1 MQNTYLAKRARLENY
16 FNEVSSD
23 AWDKLTSN
31 EPVSFVRQLVREG
44 REKMQAAIIEKLPK
58 DLRGTRIL
66 DAGCGTG
73 VLSRMLDERG
83 AEVVGVDISE
93 KLIEVAKNR
102 SSLNKNIE
110 YFAGDMK
117 EQSFGNFDYII
128 AMDSLIHYS
137 TEDVISSIADFSTR
151 ANNSVLFTIIPST
164 FVLNTKLRLGKF
176 FPKSERSPEVVP
188 IEWGRLEQLEALN
201 INASLSKIKRIK
213 RFFYVSEAWELAN
226 R

>member
-31 EPVSFVRQLVREG
+31 EPVSYVRQLVREG
-44 REKMQAAIIEKLPK
+44 RQKMLLAILEKLPQ
-58 DLRGTRIL
+58 DLKGTRIL

-83 AEVVGVDISE
+83 AEVVGVDISD

-102 SSLNKNIE
+102 SGSNSSIE
-110 YFAGDMK
+110 YFSGDMK
-117 EQSFGNFDYII
+117 EASFGNFDYII

-137 TEDVISSIADFSTR
+137 AEDVISSLVDFSKR
-151 ANNSVLFTIIPST
+151 ANISVLFTVIPST
-164 FVLNTKLRLGKF
+164 FVLKTKLQLGKF

-188 IEWGRLEQLEALN
+188 IEWGQLRKLEALEV
-201 INASLSKIKRIK
+201 NATLEKIKRIK
-213 RFFYVSEAWELAN
+213 SLFYVSEFWELAH

>member
-1 MQNTYLAKRARLENY
+1 MQSTYLAKRARLENY

-44 REKMQAAIIEKLPK
+44 RQKMLLAILEKLPK
-58 DLRGTRIL
+58 DLKGSRIL

-83 AEVVGVDISE
+83 AEVVAVDISD

-102 SSLNKNIE
+102 SRSHRNIE
-110 YFAGDMK
+110 YFSGDMK

-137 TEDVISSIADFSTR
+137 TEDVISSIADFSNR
-151 ANNSVLFTIIPST
+151 ANNSVLFTVIPST
-164 FVLNTKLRLGKF
+164 FALRTKLRLGKY

-188 IEWGRLEQLEALN
+188 IGWGQLHQLEAHG
-201 INASLSKIKRIK
+201 IKASLSKIKRIK
-213 RFFYVSEAWELAN
+213 SFFYVSEAWELAN

>member
-73 VLSRMLDERG
+73 VLSRMLDEKG

-137 TEDVISSIADFSTR
+137 TEDVISSIAEFSSR
-151 ANNSVLFTIIPST
+151 ANNSVIFTVIPRT
-164 FVLNTKLRLGKF
+164 FVLRAKLRLGKF

-188 IEWGRLEQLEALN
+188 IEWGQLEQLEALK
-201 INASLSKIKRIK
+201 INASLTKIKRIK
-213 RFFYVSEAWELAN
+213 SFFYVSEAWELAS

>member
-58 DLRGTRIL
+58 DLRGARIL

-73 VLSRMLDERG
+73 VLSRMLDEKG

-137 TEDVISSIADFSTR
+137 TEDVISSIADFSSR
-151 ANNSVLFTIIPST
+151 ANNSVLFTVIPST
-164 FVLNTKLRLGKF
+164 FVLRAKLRLGKF

-188 IEWGRLEQLEALN
+188 IEWGQLEQLEALK
-201 INASLSKIKRIK
+201 INASLTKIKRIK
-213 RFFYVSEAWELAN
+213 SFFYVSEAWELAN

>member
-58 DLRGTRIL
+58 DLRGVRIL

-151 ANNSVLFTIIPST
+151 ANNSVLFTVIPST

-188 IEWGRLEQLEALN
+188 IEWGRLEQLEALK
-201 INASLSKIKRIK
+201 INASLSKIKRIT

>member
-73 VLSRMLDERG
+73 VLSRMLDEKG

-137 TEDVISSIADFSTR
+137 TEDVISSIADFSNR
-151 ANNSVLFTIIPST
+151 ANNSVLFTVIPST
-164 FVLNTKLRLGKF
+164 FVLGTKLRLGKL

-188 IEWGRLEQLEALN
+188 IEWGQLEQLEALK
-201 INASLSKIKRIK
+201 INASLTKIKRIK
-213 RFFYVSEAWELAN
+213 SFFYVSEAWELAN

>member
-58 DLRGTRIL
+58 DLRGARIL

-151 ANNSVLFTIIPST
+151 ANNSVLFTVIPST

-188 IEWGRLEQLEALN
+188 IEWGRLEQLEALK

>member
-44 REKMQAAIIEKLPK
+44 REKMQIAILEQLPH
-58 DLRGTRIL
+58 DLKGMRIL

-83 AEVVGVDISE
+83 AEVVGVDISD
-93 KLIEVAKNR
+93 KLIDVAKNR
-102 SSLNKNIE
+102 SAANKNIE
-110 YFAGDMK
+110 YFSGDMK

-137 TEDVISSIADFSTR
+137 PEDTVSSISEFSKR
-151 ANNSVLFTIIPST
+151 ANNSVLFTVIPST
-164 FVLNTKLRLGKF
+164 FVLRTKLRLGKC
-176 FPKSERSPEVVP
+176 FPRSERSPEIVP
-188 IEWGRLEQLEALN
+188 IELDKLRQLEA
-201 INASLSKIKRIK
+201 IKSNASLKKIARIK
-213 RFFYVSEAWELAN
+213 RFFYVSEAWELAHK
-226 R
+226 

>member
-44 REKMQAAIIEKLPK
+44 REKMQVAIMEKLPY
-58 DLRGTRIL
+58 DLKGMRIL

-73 VLSRMLDERG
+73 SLARMLDERG
-83 AEVVGVDISE
+83 AEVVGVDISD
-93 KLIEVAKNR
+93 KLIDVAKNR
-102 SSLNKNIE
+102 SATNKNIE

-137 TEDVISSIADFSTR
+137 PEDTLASILEFSKR
-151 ANNSVLFTIIPST
+151 ANKGVLFTVIPST
-164 FVLNTKLRLGKF
+164 FFLRTKLRLGKCL
-176 FPKSERSPEVVP
+176 PRSERSPEIVP
-188 IEWGRLEQLEALN
+188 IELANLRQLEN
-201 INASLSKIKRIK
+201 IKANVSLKKIARIK
-213 RFFYVSEAWELAN
+213 RFFYVSEAWELAHK
-226 R
+226 

>member
-1 MQNTYLAKRARLENY
+1 MQSTYLAKRARLENY

-44 REKMQAAIIEKLPK
+44 RQKMLLAILEKLPK
-58 DLRGTRIL
+58 DLKGSRIL

-83 AEVVGVDISE
+83 AEVVAVDISD

-102 SSLNKNIE
+102 SRSHRNIE
-110 YFAGDMK
+110 YFSGDMK

-137 TEDVISSIADFSTR
+137 TEDVISSIADFSNR
-151 ANNSVLFTIIPST
+151 ANNSVLFTVIPST
-164 FVLNTKLRLGKF
+164 FALRTKLLLGKY

-188 IEWGRLEQLEALN
+188 IGWGQLHQLEAHG
-201 INASLSKIKRIK
+201 IKASLSKIKRIK
-213 RFFYVSEAWELAN
+213 SLFYVSEAWELAN

>member
-44 REKMQAAIIEKLPK
+44 REKMQTAIIEKLPK
-58 DLRGTRIL
+58 DLKGTRIL

-73 VLSRMLDERG
+73 VLSRMLDEKG

-137 TEDVISSIADFSTR
+137 TEDVISSIVDFSKR
-151 ANNSVLFTIIPST
+151 ANNSVLFTVIPST
-164 FVLNTKLRLGKF
+164 FALRTKLLLGKY

-188 IEWGRLEQLEALN
+188 IGLGQLQQIEAHG
-201 INASLSKIKRIK
+201 IKASLSKIKRIK
-213 RFFYVSEAWELAN
+213 SFFYVSEAWEMAN
-226 R
+226 G

>member
-31 EPVSFVRQLVREG
+31 EPVSYVRQLVREG
-44 REKMQAAIIEKLPK
+44 REKMQEAIMGKLPH
-58 DLRGTRIL
+58 DLTGARIL

-83 AEVVGVDISE
+83 AEVVSVDISD

-102 SSLNKNIE
+102 SRSHRRIE

-117 EQSFGNFDYII
+117 EKSFGNFDYII

-137 TEDVISSIADFSTR
+137 AEDVVSSIAEFSKR
-151 ANNSVLFTIIPST
+151 ANNSVLFTVIPST
-164 FVLNTKLRLGKF
+164 FVLRTKLRLGKY

-188 IEWGRLEQLEALN
+188 IRWGQLHQLEDLKM
-201 INASLSKIKRIK
+201 NASLEKIKRIK

>member
-44 REKMQAAIIEKLPK
+44 REKMQVAIMEKLPQ
-58 DLRGTRIL
+58 DLKGTRIL

-102 SSLNKNIE
+102 SKSHRNIE

-117 EQSFGNFDYII
+117 ERSFGNFDYII

-137 TEDVISSIADFSTR
+137 VEDVISSIADFSKR
-151 ANNSVLFTIIPST
+151 ANNSVLFTVIPST
-164 FVLNTKLRLGKF
+164 FALRTKLRLGKY

-188 IEWGRLEQLEALN
+188 IGWRQLHQLEAHG
-201 INASLSKIKRIK
+201 IKESLSKIKRIK
-213 RFFYVSEAWELAN
+213 SFFYVSEAWELVN
-226 R
+226 G

>member
-23 AWDKLTSN
+23 AWDKITSN

-44 REKMQAAIIEKLPK
+44 RQKMLLAILEKLPQ
-58 DLRGTRIL
+58 DLKGARIL

-83 AEVVGVDISE
+83 AEVVGVDISD

-102 SSLNKNIE
+102 SGPNSSIE
-110 YFAGDMK
+110 YFSGDMK
-117 EQSFGNFDYII
+117 EASFGNFDYII

-137 TEDVISSIADFSTR
+137 TEDVISSLVDFSKR
-151 ANNSVLFTIIPST
+151 ANISVLFTVIPST
-164 FVLNTKLRLGKF
+164 FVLKTKLQLGKF

-188 IEWGRLEQLEALN
+188 IEWGQLRKLEALEV
-201 INASLSKIKRIK
+201 NATLEKIKRIK
-213 RFFYVSEAWELAN
+213 SLFYVSESWELAH

>member
-188 IEWGRLEQLEALN
+188 IEWGRLEQLEALK

-213 RFFYVSEAWELAN
+213 KFFYVSEAWELAN

>member
-44 REKMQAAIIEKLPK
+44 REKMQLAIMEKLPK
-58 DLRGTRIL
+58 DLRGVRIL

-137 TEDVISSIADFSTR
+137 TEDVISSIADFFNR
-151 ANNSVLFTIIPST
+151 ANNSVLFTVIPST
-164 FVLNTKLRLGKF
+164 FTLRTKLRLGKY

-188 IEWGRLEQLEALN
+188 IGWGQLHQLEAHG
-201 INASLSKIKRIK
+201 IKASLSKIKRIK
-213 RFFYVSEAWELAN
+213 TFFYVSEAWELAN

>member
-31 EPVSFVRQLVREG
+31 EPVSYVRQLVREG
-44 REKMQAAIIEKLPK
+44 REKMQEAIMERLPE
-58 DLRGTRIL
+58 DLTGARIL

-83 AEVVGVDISE
+83 AEVVSVDISD

-102 SSLNKNIE
+102 SRSHRNIE
-110 YFAGDMK
+110 YLAGDIK
-117 EQSFGNFDYII
+117 EKSFGNFDYII

-137 TEDVISSIADFSTR
+137 TDDVVSSIAEFSKR
-151 ANNSVLFTIIPST
+151 ANNSVLFTVIPST
-164 FVLNTKLRLGKF
+164 FALRTKLRLGKY

-188 IEWGRLEQLEALN
+188 IGWGQLHQLEDLK
-201 INASLSKIKRIK
+201 INAALKKIKRIK
-213 RFFYVSEAWELAN
+213 SFFYVSEAWELAN

>member
-44 REKMQAAIIEKLPK
+44 REKMQAAIIEKLPN
-58 DLRGTRIL
+58 DLRGARIL

-93 KLIEVAKNR
+93 KLIEVAKDR
-102 SSLNKNIE
+102 SNLNKNIE

-137 TEDVISSIADFSTR
+137 TEDVISSIADFSSR

-164 FVLNTKLRLGKF
+164 FALRTKLRLGKY

-188 IEWGRLEQLEALN
+188 IGWGQLHQLETHG
-201 INASLSKIKRIK
+201 IKASLSKIKRIK
-213 RFFYVSEAWELAN
+213 SLFYVSEAWELAN

>member
-73 VLSRMLDERG
+73 VLSRMLDEKG

-151 ANNSVLFTIIPST
+151 ANNSVLFTVIPST
-164 FVLNTKLRLGKF
+164 FFLNSTLLLGKF

-188 IEWGRLEQLEALN
+188 VEWGRLEQLEDRN
-201 INASLSKIKRIK
+201 INTLSKIKRIK
-213 RFFYVSEAWELAN
+213 SFFYVSEAWELAN

>member
-44 REKMQAAIIEKLPK
+44 REKMQAAIMEKLPK
-58 DLRGTRIL
+58 DLRGARIL

-73 VLSRMLDERG
+73 VLSRMLDEKG

-137 TEDVISSIADFSTR
+137 TEDVISSIADFSSR
-151 ANNSVLFTIIPST
+151 ANNSVLFTVIPST
-164 FVLNTKLRLGKF
+164 FFLNSKLLLGKF
-176 FPKSERSPEVVP
+176 FPKSERSAEVVP
-188 IEWGRLEQLEALN
+188 IEWGQLEQLEALK
-201 INASLSKIKRIK
+201 INASLTKIKRIK
-213 RFFYVSEAWELAN
+213 SFFYVSEAWELAN

>member
-44 REKMQAAIIEKLPK
+44 REKMQIAILERLPDNLK
-58 DLRGTRIL
+58 GMRIL

-83 AEVVGVDISE
+83 AEVVGVDISD
-93 KLIEVAKNR
+93 KLIDVAKNR
-102 SSLNKNIE
+102 SAANKNIE

-137 TEDVISSIADFSTR
+137 PEDTVSSISEFSKR
-151 ANNSVLFTIIPST
+151 ANNSVLFTVIPST
-164 FVLNTKLRLGKF
+164 FALRTKLLLGKY
-176 FPKSERSPEVVP
+176 FPRSERSPEVIP
-188 IEWGRLEQLEALN
+188 IDLDNLSQLEG
-201 INASLSKIKRIK
+201 IKSNASLKKIARIK
-213 RFFYVSEAWELAN
+213 RFFYVSEAWELAHK
-226 R
+226 

>member
-31 EPVSFVRQLVREG
+31 EPVSYVRQLVREG
-44 REKMQAAIIEKLPK
+44 REKMQEAIMGKLPH
-58 DLRGTRIL
+58 DLTGARIL

-83 AEVVGVDISE
+83 AEVVSVDISD

-102 SSLNKNIE
+102 SRSHRNIE

-117 EQSFGNFDYII
+117 EKSFGNFDYII

-137 TEDVISSIADFSTR
+137 AEDVVSSIAEFSKR
-151 ANNSVLFTIIPST
+151 ANNSVLFTVIPST
-164 FVLNTKLRLGKF
+164 FALRTKLRLGKY

-188 IEWGRLEQLEALN
+188 IGWGQLHQLEDLK
-201 INASLSKIKRIK
+201 INAALKKIKRIK
-213 RFFYVSEAWELAN
+213 SFFYVSEAWELAN

>member
-44 REKMQAAIIEKLPK
+44 RQKMLLAILEKLPK
-58 DLRGTRIL
+58 DLKGSRIL

-83 AEVVGVDISE
+83 AEVVAVDISD

-102 SSLNKNIE
+102 SRSHRNIE
-110 YFAGDMK
+110 YFSGDMK

-137 TEDVISSIADFSTR
+137 TEDVISSIADFSNR
-151 ANNSVLFTIIPST
+151 ANNSVLFTVIPST
-164 FVLNTKLRLGKF
+164 FALRTKLLLGKY

-188 IEWGRLEQLEALN
+188 IGWGQLHQLEAHG
-201 INASLSKIKRIK
+201 IKASLSKIKRIK
-213 RFFYVSEAWELAN
+213 SFFYVSEAWELAN

>member
-73 VLSRMLDERG
+73 VLSRMLDEKG

-128 AMDSLIHYS
+128 AMDSLIHYYP
-137 TEDVISSIADFSTR
+137 EDVMSSLVDFSNR
-151 ANNSVLFTIIPST
+151 ANKSVLFTVIPST
-164 FVLNTKLRLGKF
+164 FALRTKLRLGKY

-188 IEWGRLEQLEALN
+188 IGWDQLQQLEAFK
-201 INASLSKIKRIK
+201 ISASLEKIKRIK
-213 RFFYVSEAWELAN
+213 SFFYVSEAWELAN

>member
-44 REKMQAAIIEKLPK
+44 REKMQAAIMEKLPE
-58 DLRGTRIL
+58 DLRGARIL

-93 KLIEVAKNR
+93 KLIEVAKDR
-102 SSLNKNIE
+102 SNLNKNIE

-137 TEDVISSIADFSTR
+137 TEDVISSIADFSSR
-151 ANNSVLFTIIPST
+151 ANNSVLFTVIPST
-164 FVLNTKLRLGKF
+164 FALRTKLRFGKF

-188 IEWGRLEQLEALN
+188 IEWGQLEQLEALK
-201 INASLSKIKRIK
+201 INASLTKIKRIK
-213 RFFYVSEAWELAN
+213 SFFYVSEAWELAN

>member
-16 FNEVSSD
+16 FNEVSSE

-44 REKMQAAIIEKLPK
+44 REKMQVAIMEKLPY
-58 DLRGTRIL
+58 DLKGMRIL

-73 VLSRMLDERG
+73 SLARMLDERG
-83 AEVVGVDISE
+83 AEVVGVDISD
-93 KLIEVAKNR
+93 KLIDVAKNR
-102 SSLNKNIE
+102 SATNKNIE

-137 TEDVISSIADFSTR
+137 PEDTLASILEFSKR
-151 ANNSVLFTIIPST
+151 ANKAVLFTVIPST
-164 FVLNTKLRLGKF
+164 FFLRTKLRLGKC
-176 FPKSERSPEVVP
+176 FPRSERSPEIVP
-188 IEWGRLEQLEALN
+188 IELANLRQLEN
-201 INASLSKIKRIK
+201 IKTNGSLKKIARIK
-213 RFFYVSEAWELAN
+213 RFFYVSEAWELAHK
-226 R
+226 

>member
-1 MQNTYLAKRARLENY
+1 MQSTYLAKRARLENY

-44 REKMQAAIIEKLPK
+44 RQKMLLAILEKLPK
-58 DLRGTRIL
+58 DLKGSRIL

-83 AEVVGVDISE
+83 AEVVAVDISD

-102 SSLNKNIE
+102 SRSHRNIE
-110 YFAGDMK
+110 YFSGDMK

-137 TEDVISSIADFSTR
+137 TEDVISSIADFSNR
-151 ANNSVLFTIIPST
+151 ANNSVLFTVIPST
-164 FVLNTKLRLGKF
+164 FALRTKLQLGKY

-188 IEWGRLEQLEALN
+188 IGWGQLHQLEAHG
-201 INASLSKIKRIK
+201 IKASLSKIKRIK
-213 RFFYVSEAWELAN
+213 SFFYVSEAWELAN

>member
-73 VLSRMLDERG
+73 VLSRMLDEKG

-137 TEDVISSIADFSTR
+137 TEDVISSIADFSNR

-164 FVLNTKLRLGKF
+164 FTLRTKLRLGKY

-188 IEWGRLEQLEALN
+188 IEWGQLEQLEALK
-201 INASLSKIKRIK
+201 INASLTKIKRIK
-213 RFFYVSEAWELAN
+213 SFFYVSEAWELTN

>member
-1 MQNTYLAKRARLENY
+1 MQSTYLAKRARLENY

-23 AWDKLTSN
+23 AWDRLTSN

-44 REKMQAAIIEKLPK
+44 RQKMLLAIAEKLPQ
-58 DLRGTRIL
+58 DLKGARIL

-73 VLSRMLDERG
+73 VLSRILDERG
-83 AEVVGVDISE
+83 AEVVGVDISD

-102 SSLNKNIE
+102 STSHRNIE
-110 YFAGDMK
+110 YFVGDMK

-137 TEDVISSIADFSTR
+137 TEDVISSIADFFNR
-151 ANNSVLFTIIPST
+151 ANNSVLFTVIPST
-164 FVLNTKLRLGKF
+164 FTLRTKLRLGKY

-188 IEWGRLEQLEALN
+188 IGWGQLHQLEAHG
-201 INASLSKIKRIK
+201 IKASLSKIKRIK
-213 RFFYVSEAWELAN
+213 SFFYVSEAWELAN
-226 R
+226 K

>member
-73 VLSRMLDERG
+73 VLSRMLDEKG

-137 TEDVISSIADFSTR
+137 TEDVISSIADFSSR
-151 ANNSVLFTIIPST
+151 ANNSVLFTVIPST
-164 FVLNTKLRLGKF
+164 FVLRTKLCLGKF

-188 IEWGRLEQLEALN
+188 IEWGQLEQLEALK
-201 INASLSKIKRIK
+201 INASLTKIKRIK
-213 RFFYVSEAWELAN
+213 SFFYVSEAWELAN

>member
-1 MQNTYLAKRARLENY
+1 MQNTYLAKRERLENY

-44 REKMQAAIIEKLPK
+44 REKMQFAIMEKLPQ
-58 DLRGTRIL
+58 DLRGMRIL

-73 VLSRMLDERG
+73 TLSRMLDERG
-83 AEVVGVDISE
+83 AEVVGVDISD
-93 KLIEVAKNR
+93 KLIDVAKNR
-102 SSLNKNIE
+102 SATYKNIE

-137 TEDVISSIADFSTR
+137 LEDAISSIAEFSKR

-164 FVLNTKLRLGKF
+164 FVLRTKLQLGKY

-188 IEWGRLEQLEALN
+188 IELDKLRQLEA
-201 INASLSKIKRIK
+201 IKSNASLRKIARIK
-213 RFFYVSEAWELAN
+213 RFFYVSEAWELAHK
-226 R
+226 

>member
-73 VLSRMLDERG
+73 VLSRMLDEKG

-137 TEDVISSIADFSTR
+137 TEDVISSIADFSSR
-151 ANNSVLFTIIPST
+151 ANNSVLFSVIPST
-164 FVLNTKLRLGKF
+164 FVLRAKLRLGKF

-188 IEWGRLEQLEALN
+188 IEWGRLEQLEALK
-201 INASLSKIKRIK
+201 INASLTKIKRIK
-213 RFFYVSEAWELAN
+213 SFFYVSEAWELAN

>member
-31 EPVSFVRQLVREG
+31 EPVSYVRQLVREG
-44 REKMQAAIIEKLPK
+44 REKMQEAIMGKLPH
-58 DLRGTRIL
+58 DLTGARIL

-83 AEVVGVDISE
+83 AEVVSVDISD

-102 SSLNKNIE
+102 SRSHRRIE

-117 EQSFGNFDYII
+117 EKSFGNFDYII

-137 TEDVISSIADFSTR
+137 AEDVVSSIAEFSKR
-151 ANNSVLFTIIPST
+151 ANNSVLFTVIPST
-164 FVLNTKLRLGKF
+164 FALRTKLRLGKY
-176 FPKSERSPEVVP
+176 FPKSERSPEVIP
-188 IEWGRLEQLEALN
+188 IGWGQLHQLEDLKMN
-201 INASLSKIKRIK
+201 VSLEKIKRIK